1 MDIEEMEYV
10 SVYLKERYSGLRRL
24 LFVHW
29 SSGGVH
35 RYSLYN
41 PFALKNIP
49 LIKKDGGFQ
58 LRRTRLGRTISS
70 TLEMTPIEDVNWS
83 DLLKIIRAKN
93 WRGRPHIYKILTHI
107 IHEKLNAA
115 PANST

>member
-1 MDIEEMEYV
+1 MEIEDMEYV

-29 SSGGVH
+29 SSGGTH

-49 LIKKDGGFQ
+49 LDKKEDCFQ
-58 LRRTRLGRTISS
+58 LRRTRLGRIISN
-70 TLEMTPIEDVNWS
+70 TLEMKPIEDVNWL

-107 IHEKLNAA
+107 THEKLNG
-115 PANST
+115 PSANST